1 MAYLAQHVRIS
12 RSVMALTSLLFLA
25 IGCSDGNNN
34 STFEILKPQPP
45 NPVVEEVTVLGGGPA
60 CCKIF
65 GGVID
70 LRDQNYTPGTAFYSG
85 LAFDASEVGYRETEF
100 FIAGT
105 ATSYVATDEL
115 KEDGVWSVQEAD
127 AAEYRTRI
135 VVRRP
140 IDPEKFNGTVVV
152 EWFNVSGGLD
162 AAPDFLALHTE
173 FEREGYVWVGV
184 SAQSV
189 GVEGGGG
196 AFDISLKIVDS
207 VRYGTLNHPG
217 DSFSYDIFSQAAQA
231 VLRPQGIDPLEGLSV
246 ERILAVGQSQSA
258 FRLVTYFNAVNPMID
273 LFDGFLIQSRSGGGA
288 SISQEPQASV
298 PVPAVVLIRTD
309 TDEPVLTL
317 QSETDVFQLN
327 SVTSRQSDS
336 TNTRIWEVAGTAHSD
351 IYTTLKSPEDIGT
364 EPLIADIIS
373 EAEVRPPFITCS
385 IPANDGPM
393 HFVAKAA
400 LHALDRWVRDGE
412 PAPSAPFLSI
422 DEVENTF
429 IYDELGNVEGGV
441 RSTHVEVPVA
451 ILHGEG
457 QPRGDSFC
465 NLFGTT
471 ELFDSAQM
479 AVLYPDKQAY
489 IDAMEAASQQAVSE
503 GFLLEKDAR
512 LIRARSVTSDIA
524 VY

>member
-1 MAYLAQHVRIS
+1 M
-12 RSVMALTSLLFLA
+12 
-25 IGCSDGNNN
+25 
-34 STFEILKPQPP
+34 
-45 NPVVEEVTVLGGGPA
+45 
-60 CCKIF
+60 
-65 GGVID
+65 
-70 LRDQNYTPGTAFYSG
+70 
-85 LAFDASEVGYRETEF
+85 
-100 FIAGT
+100 
-105 ATSYVATDEL
+105 
-115 KEDGVWSVQEAD
+115 
-127 AAEYRTRI
+127 
-135 VVRRP
+135 
-140 IDPEKFNGTVVV
+140 
-152 EWFNVSGGLD
+152 
-162 AAPDFLALHTE
+162 
-173 FEREGYVWVGV
+173 
-184 SAQSV
+184 
-189 GVEGGGG
+189 
-196 AFDISLKIVDS
+196 
-207 VRYGTLNHPG
+207 RYGTLNHPG

-351 IYTTLKSPEDIGT
+351 IYTTLKASEDIGT

-512 LIRARSVTSDIA
+512 LIRARSVTSEIA

>member
-1 MAYLAQHVRIS
+1 VAYLAQHVRIS

-273 LFDGFLIQSRSGGGA
+273 LFDGFIIHSRSGGGA

-298 PVPAVVLIRTD
+298 PVPTVVLIRTD
-309 TDEPVLTL
+309 TDEPVITL

-441 RSTHVEVPVA
+441 RSTHVEVPDSR
-451 ILHGEG
+451 
-457 QPRGDSFC
+457 RGSRG
-465 NLFGTT
+465 NTSWRG
-471 ELFDSAQM
+471 
-479 AVLYPDKQAY
+479 
-489 IDAMEAASQQAVSE
+489 AASWRQ
-503 GFLLEKDAR
+503 FLQSIWHNRTL
-512 LIRARSVTSDIA
+512 
-524 VY
+524 